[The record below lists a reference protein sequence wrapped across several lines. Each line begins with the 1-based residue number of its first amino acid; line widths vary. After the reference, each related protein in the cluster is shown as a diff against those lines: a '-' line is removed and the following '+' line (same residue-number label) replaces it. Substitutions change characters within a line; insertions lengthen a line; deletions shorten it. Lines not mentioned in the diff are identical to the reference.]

1 MSDYQYDVDQFML
14 AAGQMPL
21 YGTMPQDIEA
31 QAKLYMDLITE
42 EYNETLE
49 AYKAGDKV
57 EIADGL
63 ADMVWVIM
71 GMATTLDIPFDR
83 VWNEVRAS
91 NMSKCIEGKVIKDPD
106 TGKVLKPDGY
116 FRPDIAKVLSS

>member
-21 YGTMPQDIEA
+21 YGTMPQDILA
-31 QAKLYMDLITE
+31 QADLYMDLITE

-91 NMSKCIEGKVIKDPD
+91 NMSKCKDGKVIKDPD

-116 FRPDIAKVLSS
+116 FRPDIAKILGE